1 MIHKTNSVKQEQMG
15 IFFSKKKKKK
25 MAESSISILTFKT
38 EINARVV

>member
-15 IFFSKKKKKK
+15 IFFSKKKKK